1 MRRPPWCRTA
11 VRVARRAARTGRS
24 STTPAR
30 DISRRWAF
38 RSSPAGISTER
49 DTNRSTLVA
58 ILSEAEARR
67 LFGSARKAI
76 GRRIQS
82 KEDGA
87 KALRLDVVGV
97 VRNKSRGG
105 REDEARVLY
114 VPSTQRAAAGAMTLV
129 VRAASPADLVSLKD
143 AVRRVVQQVDPVLP
157 VSELRTGEDHADRQ
171 LGAVRL
177 TAEISMILGLLAL
190 LLAGLGLYGVVSYAV
205 SARTREIGIRVAL
218 GAHATNVRAL
228 IIRQGMLLTTLGLAA
243 GFIVSLIAMPV
254 LQSMLSNLPGADV
267 VTFVGVSALLIAI
280 AFVACYVPARRATR
294 IDPMATLRAE

>member
-1 MRRPPWCRTA
+1 MGIPL
-11 VRVARRAARTGRS
+11 VAGRDF
-24 STTPAR
+24 A
-30 DISRRWAF
+30 
-38 RSSPAGISTER
+38 ER

-67 LFGSARKAI
+67 LFGKAQKAV
-76 GRRIQS
+76 GKRIQS
-82 KEDGA
+82 EEDGA

-97 VRNKSRGG
+97 VNDRSRSGL
-105 REDEARVLY
+105 DHARMLY

-129 VRAASPADLVSLKD
+129 VRASSPADLVSLKD

-177 TAEISMILGLLAL
+177 TAEVSMILGLLAL

-218 GAHATNVRAL
+218 GAHSTNVRAL
-228 IIRQGMLLTTLGLAA
+228 IMRQGMLLTTLGLAV
-243 GFIVSLIAMPV
+243 GLIVSLIATPV
-254 LQSMLSNLPGADV
+254 LQSMLSNLPATDL
-267 VTFVGVSALLIAI
+267 VTFVGVSAVLMRSRSWAAMCPRGARRESTPLPPFAPSRSVSRAAAAI
-280 AFVACYVPARRATR
+280 AAPVRPPRRRFVSATARREAS
-294 IDPMATLRAE
+294 A